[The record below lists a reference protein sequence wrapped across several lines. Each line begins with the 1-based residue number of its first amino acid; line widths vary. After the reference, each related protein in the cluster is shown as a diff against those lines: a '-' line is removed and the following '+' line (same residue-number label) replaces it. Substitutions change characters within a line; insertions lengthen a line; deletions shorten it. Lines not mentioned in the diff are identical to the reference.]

1 MTIVLQIRIKT
12 MLKTPICQLTV
23 DNKPLND
30 LIQKRIIS
38 VHVTDN
44 RADEAD
50 ELSITLD
57 DSDGKLELPKR
68 GVKINCQLGFV
79 GEGIHDK
86 GDFIVDEVE
95 WGGSPDTI
103 TIKASSANFK
113 SSAKSAKSASFHQ
126 TTLGTIAQKIAQ
138 NNNLKLNIT
147 PELASIKI
155 QHSDQTNESDLNY
168 IKRLAKQ
175 IGAEMAVKK
184 DQLLIFIAGTAQTA
198 SGKPLPTLT
207 ITRQSGDGYRYSEQ
221 DRDSD
226 YTGVSAYYREDGK
239 KTRQRV
245 TSGNTEQYGGGDDT
259 STTTKVLKCTFASKE
274 EAERAAGAAMQSKN
288 RKMAKFSITT
298 AFGIPQASTESPVKL
313 QGFKAQIDGL
323 NWIIEKATHSYS
335 TSGLT
340 TALELEASV

>member
-1 MTIVLQIRIKT
+1 

-38 VHVTDN
+38 VQVTDN
-44 RADEAD
+44 RADAAD
-50 ELSITLD
+50 ELSITLND
-57 DSDGKLELPKR
+57 ADGKLELPKR
-68 GVKINCQLGFV
+68 GVKINCRLGFV

-95 WGGSPDTI
+95 WSGSPDTI

-113 SSAKSAKSASFHQ
+113 SSVKSARSASFHQ
-126 TTLGTIAQKIAQ
+126 TTLGSIAQKIAQ
-138 NNNLKLNIT
+138 NNSLKLNIN
-147 PELASIKI
+147 PDLASIAI

-168 IKRLAKQ
+168 MKRLAKQ
-175 IGAEMAVKK
+175 NGAEMAVKK
-184 DQLLIFIAGTAQTA
+184 DQLLIFVAGAAQTA
-198 SGKPLPTLT
+198 SGKPLQTLT
-207 ITRQSGDGYRYSEQ
+207 ITKQSGDGYRYSEQ

-245 TSGNTEQYGGGDDT
+245 TDGAVEQYGGGNDP
-259 STTTKVLKCTFASKE
+259 TTKTKVLKGTFASKA
-274 EAERAAGAAMQSKN
+274 EAERAAAAAMQSKN

-298 AFGIPQASTESPVKL
+298 AFGIPQASTESPIQL

-323 NWIIEKATHSYS
+323 KWIIEKATHSYS

-340 TALELEASV
+340 TQLELESSISP